1 MRALVRAAI
10 ALALLAA
17 AAGLCRAA
25 GSLLPGAAAAG
36 LGLALAAG
44 LPGAAMLR
52 GLGLDARLGALGSL
66 AVLPMAGLAA
76 WVVPLAVAL
85 VLGLPFGWLLWATLV
100 TSALVLA
107 LMPGIA
113 IQLPAWPA
121 ALTAGVT
128 VAMAIAAS
136 RWQPPYLTGDAFFHA
151 GRVRK
156 LLDLPDLSF
165 SGLSAYRDGHV
176 HAGYAFP
183 LLHAVEAAAIRL
195 AGLDPSAGYLELIAG
210 CAALLPVAV
219 YAAGRSLGGQTVG
232 ACAAVLALWD
242 VVGRNGGGLDS
253 VEQPGGFAFVLLFPI
268 AVFLI
273 AELRRSPDDRRVAA
287 AVCGSLLVISLVHP
301 TYALV
306 LLAVLAGAVVSTRR
320 GAVVLAIGVL
330 ETAVVFGLIWASA
343 LRGAPRTSGKALSP
357 ENFWIVSG
365 HGLALTGDWIAQ
377 HRVEF
382 LAAVLLVVPM
392 LVIRDRR

>member
-1 MRALVRAAI
+1 MRALVRAGL

-17 AAGLCRAA
+17 AAGLCRVA

-44 LPGAAMLR
+44 LPGAALLR

-76 WVVPLAVAL
+76 WVAPLAVAL
-85 VLGLPFGWLLWATLV
+85 ALGLPFEWVLWATLV
-100 TSALVLA
+100 VSALVLA
-107 LMPGIA
+107 LTPGIA
-113 IQLPAWPA
+113 IRLTVWPA
-121 ALTAGVT
+121 VLTGSVT
-128 VAMAIAAS
+128 VAMALAAS

-165 SGLSAYRDGHV
+165 SGLSAYQDGHV

-195 AGLDPSAGYLELIAG
+195 AGLEPSAGYLELIAG

-232 ACAAVLALWD
+232 VCAAVFALWD
-242 VVGRNGGGLDS
+242 VVARNGGVLDS
-253 VEQPGGFAFVLLFPI
+253 IEQPGGFVFVLLFPI

-273 AELRRSPDDRRVAA
+273 AELRRSPEDRRVAA
-287 AVCGSLLVISLVHP
+287 AVS
-301 TYALV
+301 
-306 LLAVLAGAVVSTRR
+306 
-320 GAVVLAIGVL
+320 
-330 ETAVVFGLIWASA
+330 
-343 LRGAPRTSGKALSP
+343 
-357 ENFWIVSG
+357 
-365 HGLALTGDWIAQ
+365 
-377 HRVEF
+377 
-382 LAAVLLVVPM
+382 
-392 LVIRDRR
+392 DRCW